1 MSVGTTSAMRVGPP
15 VSGNGPRVAVGI
27 GVVRGLGRSSG
38 RGGTKRQSVAGEE
51 ARWMYACTT
60 PVSGY
65 RAVKSVKTM
74 TEHSYTVEVQPDFL
88 ERQSK
93 ARPVQAV
100 AELVWNGLDAD
111 ASRVDVRLEYGD
123 LGMTRVIVRDNG
135 HGIPYEDAPE
145 LFTRLG
151 GSWKK
156 AGGRTKTKQRM
167 LHGYEGRGR
176 FKVFALGRVAD
187 WRVTYRTD
195 EGDLRA
201 YVITILEDNIRE
213 VRITLED
220 SAPDGSHRGRDR
232 SIGATSRLPLARGGA
247 CGAGAC
253 RNLCVV
259 PEGLPGGFD
268 PVRRYAGRS
277 RSGDRNDADSAVER
291 DRGLR
296 HRLPCGTG
304 NHRVAQ
310 RDHARALPV
319 YGARLSAHEGDD
331 AVSTSV
337 SFHFSAYLKS
347 SFVTRLH
354 GEAQLD
360 LAEMNPLLESCVEE
374 AQQDVKAYFRDR
386 AAERARNVVEEWKA
400 ENVYPYEGEAQS
412 PLEDAERKVFDIL
425 AVTASDYMPDFV
437 SAPSKRKAFDL
448 RMLRTAIEKSPEEL
462 QVIMNEVL
470 GLPKRKQEELAELL
484 REASLSSIISAAKI
498 VSDRLK
504 FLAGLEKILFDSDM
518 QARLKERSQLHKI
531 IEDNTWLF
539 GEEYNLS
546 VSDRGLTNVL
556 RKHRKILGDEVVID
570 RPVRHVSQERGII
583 DLMLSRTL
591 RRHRADE
598 VEHLVVELKR
608 PNVKIGDDE
617 ITQVENYAISVARDE
632 RFRLVNGVTWTF
644 WAISDDVSEYAAYR
658 MNDRGVISSKDGL
671 SVGIMTW
678 GQIIEE
684 NKARLQF
691 FQEKLEHQ
699 VDDETALKHLQEKYQ
714 RFLAGVVPE
723 SENEAEDEELP
734 DAVGVDA

>member
-1 MSVGTTSAMRVGPP
+1 
-15 VSGNGPRVAVGI
+15 
-27 GVVRGLGRSSG
+27 
-38 RGGTKRQSVAGEE
+38 
-51 ARWMYACTT
+51 
-60 PVSGY
+60 
-65 RAVKSVKTM
+65 M
-74 TEHSYTVEVQPDFL
+74 TEQSYTVEVQPDFL

-220 SAPDGSHRGRDR
+220 SAPDGSTGVEIAVSELHRDYR
-232 SIGATSRLPLARGGA
+232 SLEPEHAGQELAEIFALYLKDYREVSILYEGTRVDPAAAIATTRTVPLSEIEDYGTVYPVELEIIEW
-247 CGAGAC
+247 
-253 RNLCVV
+253 RNVTT
-259 PEGLPGGFD
+259 
-268 PVRRYAGRS
+268 
-277 RSGDRNDADSAVER
+277 
-291 DRGLR
+291 RGLYLCTEQGFPLTKVTTR
-296 HRLPCGTG
+296 FHIG
-304 NHRVAQ
+304 
-310 RDHARALPV
+310 
-319 YGARLSAHEGDD
+319 E
-331 AVSTSV
+331 
-337 SFHFSAYLKS
+337 FHFSAYLKS

-531 IEDNTWLF
+531 VEDNTWLF

-556 RKHRKILGDEVVID
+556 RKHRKILGDEIVID

-608 PNVKIGDDE
+608 PKVKIGHDE

-671 SVGIMTW
+671 SVGIRTW

>member
-1 MSVGTTSAMRVGPP
+1 
-15 VSGNGPRVAVGI
+15 
-27 GVVRGLGRSSG
+27 
-38 RGGTKRQSVAGEE
+38 
-51 ARWMYACTT
+51 
-60 PVSGY
+60 
-65 RAVKSVKTM
+65 M

-220 SAPDGSHRGRDR
+220 SAPDGSTGVEIAVSELHRDYR
-232 SIGATSRLPLARGGA
+232 SLEAEHAGQELAEIFALYLKDYREVSILYEGTLVDPAAAIATTRTVPLSEIEDYGTVYPVELEIIEW
-247 CGAGAC
+247 
-253 RNLCVV
+253 RNVTT
-259 PEGLPGGFD
+259 
-268 PVRRYAGRS
+268 
-277 RSGDRNDADSAVER
+277 
-291 DRGLR
+291 RGLYLCTEQGFPLTKVTTR
-296 HRLPCGTG
+296 FHIG
-304 NHRVAQ
+304 
-310 RDHARALPV
+310 
-319 YGARLSAHEGDD
+319 E
-331 AVSTSV
+331 
-337 SFHFSAYLKS
+337 FHFSAYLKS

-531 IEDNTWLF
+531 VEDNTWLF

-608 PNVKIGDDE
+608 PKVKIGDDE

-671 SVGIMTW
+671 SVGIRTW